1 MRVVL
6 VAAMA
11 AVVVVVVVVVVQ
23 MRHQRYQAQIQRLAE
38 PEPVVAAQLQ
48 S

>member
-11 AVVVVVVVVVVQ
+11 AVVVVVVVVAQ